1 MVGGRNTQI
10 EVRFATKP
18 EQARACAQELI
29 TQQPDVILA
38 STTPAAI
45 ALQRETRTIPIIFV
59 GVADPIGAGLITN
72 LARPGANLSGLL
84 SYEDTIRE
92 NGSRCSRKSR
102 RTWTGLRW

>member
-59 GVADPIGAGLITN
+59 ASLTQLAPASSPIW
-72 LARPGANLSGLL
+72 LAQVPISAVFFRMRTRL
-84 SYEDTIRE
+84 RE